1 MTSGPADG
9 SLVEL
14 SDPPSAAASPDGPVE
29 VVVVHRDQ
37 PAACVR
43 TVLALHRQG
52 VPVHVTVVDNGSGAP
67 GLSALRALARHLS
80 TVEVVT
86 LGRNTGF
93 GPAANVGLRRWLE
106 RGDDEWVAVVPHDA
120 LPEPGCLSRILAA
133 ASSRPDAGLVSAE
146 FGRAH
151 DSRPV
156 VDRYIGAYASP
167 GRASEGWEDADYP
180 HGTLLVARRAALV
193 EIGLFDERYFAYCEE
208 ADLGVR
214 ATRAG
219 WKVGII
225 WGAVVNNPG
234 HGESEIVR
242 YLKLRNTLLLVREH
256 FGSYPAAIRCTFALL
271 TLVARS
277 FRRQARATDAVGR
290 VEGRA
295 ILDFVRGH
303 FGPPP
308 PSLLRVQA

>member
-1 MTSGPADG
+1 MQAAPAAIPWG
-9 SLVEL
+9 SERT
-14 SDPPSAAASPDGPVE
+14 AAPLE

-52 VPVHVTVVDNGSGAP
+52 LPVHVTVVDNGSGAAA
-67 GLSALRALARHLS
+67 LSALRALACRLS
-80 TVEVVT
+80 TLEVVP
-86 LGRNTGF
+86 LGRNAGF
-93 GPAANVGLRRWLE
+93 GPAANVGLQRWLE
-106 RGDDEWVAVVPHDA
+106 RGDGEWVAVAPHDA
-120 LPEPGCLSRILAA
+120 LPDPGCLARIFAA
-133 ASSRPDAGLVSAE
+133 VASRPDAGLVSAE
-146 FGRAH
+146 FGRAY
-151 DSRPV
+151 DSKPV
-156 VDRYIGAYASP
+156 IDRYIGGYVSP
-167 GRASEGWEDADYP
+167 ARAGEGWEDADFP
-180 HGTLLVARRAALV
+180 HGTLLVARRRALT

-234 HGESEIVR
+234 HAESEVVR

-256 FGSYPAAIRCTFALL
+256 FGSYPATIRCTFALL
-271 TLVARS
+271 TLAVRS
-277 FRRQARATDAVGR
+277 CRRRVPATDALGR

-295 ILDFVRGH
+295 ILDFIRGR

-308 PSLLRVQA
+308 PSLLTV

>member
-1 MTSGPADG
+1 MA
-9 SLVEL
+9 VEAL
-14 SDPPSAAASPDGPVE
+14 PDTPSWPSEGRAVPLE

-37 PAACVR
+37 PAACTR

-52 VPVHVTVVDNGSGAP
+52 VPLHVTVVDNGSGPA
-67 GLSALRALARHLS
+67 GLSVLRALARRLS

-86 LGRNTGF
+86 LGHNAGF
-93 GPAANVGLRRWLE
+93 GPAANVGLRRWLAHGE
-106 RGDDEWVAVVPHDA
+106 GEWVAVAPHDA
-120 LPEPGCLSRILAA
+120 LPEPGCLARILAA
-133 ASSRPDAGLVSAE
+133 VSSRPDAGLVSAE
-146 FGRAH
+146 FGRAY
-151 DSRPV
+151 DSKPV
-156 VDRYIGAYASP
+156 IDRYIGAYASP
-167 GRASEGWEDADYP
+167 GRAGEGWEDADFA
-180 HGTLLVARRAALV
+180 HGTLLVARRAALA

-214 ATRAG
+214 ARRAG

-225 WGAVVNNPG
+225 WGAVVNNAGP
-234 HGESEIVR
+234 GESEVVR

-271 TLVARS
+271 TLAARS
-277 FRRQARATDAVGR
+277 CRRPAPSSDALGR

-295 ILDFVRGH
+295 ILDFLRGH

-308 PSLLRVQA
+308 PSLLPVEA

>member
-1 MTSGPADG
+1 
-9 SLVEL
+9 
-14 SDPPSAAASPDGPVE
+14 
-29 VVVVHRDQ
+29 
-37 PAACVR
+37 
-43 TVLALHRQG
+43 LALHRQG
-52 VPVHVTVVDNGSGAP
+52 LPVHVTVVDNGSGAS
-67 GLSALRALARHLS
+67 GLSALRALARRLS

-106 RGDDEWVAVVPHDA
+106 HGEGDWVAVAPHDA
-120 LPEPGCLSRILAA
+120 LPEPGCLTRILGA

-151 DSRPV
+151 DSKPV
-156 VDRYIGAYASP
+156 IDRYIGAYASP
-167 GRASEGWEDADYP
+167 GRAGEGWEDADFP
-180 HGTLLVARRAALV
+180 HGTLLVARRAALT

-208 ADLGVR
+208 ADLGMR

-234 HGESEIVR
+234 HGESEVVR

-271 TLVARS
+271 TLAARS
-277 FRRQARATDAVGR
+277 CRGRSPAGDAVRR
-290 VEGRA
+290 VEVRA
-295 ILDFVRGH
+295 IVDFVRGH

-308 PSLLRVQA
+308 ASLT

>member
-1 MTSGPADG
+1 MDAPTTTLPRSH
-9 SLVEL
+9 EET
-14 SDPPSAAASPDGPVE
+14 AAPLQ

-37 PAACVR
+37 PAACRR

-52 VPVHVTVVDNGSGAP
+52 VRVHVTIVDNGSAP
-67 GLSALRALARHLS
+67 AARAVLRELARRLP

-86 LGRNTGF
+86 LGRNAGF
-93 GPAANVGLRRWLE
+93 GPAANVGLKRWLE
-106 RGDDEWVAVVPHDA
+106 RGEGEWVAVAPHDA
-120 LPEPGCLSRILAA
+120 LPEPGCLARILAA
-133 ASSRPDAGLVSAE
+133 IALRPDAGLVSAE
-146 FGRAH
+146 FGTRY
-151 DSRPV
+151 DSKPV
-156 VDRYIGAYASP
+156 IDRYIGGYVSP
-167 GRASEGWEDADYP
+167 ARADDGWEDADFA
-180 HGTLLVARRAALV
+180 HGTLLVARRAALS

-225 WGAVVNNPG
+225 WGAVVANPG
-234 HGESEIVR
+234 HAESEIVR

-256 FGSYPAAIRCTFALL
+256 FGRYPAMIRCSFALL
-271 TLVARS
+271 TLLLRS
-277 FRRQARATDAVGR
+277 RRRRPDDSGPRRR

-295 ILDFVRGH
+295 ILDFIRGR

-308 PSLLRVQA
+308 ESLRPVET

>member
-1 MTSGPADG
+1 MAIDALPDA
-9 SLVEL
+9 
-14 SDPPSAAASPDGPVE
+14 PPWRYEQRAVPLE

-52 VPVHVTVVDNGSGAP
+52 VPVHVTVVDNGSGPA
-67 GLSALRALARHLS
+67 GLSMLRALARRLS

-86 LGRNTGF
+86 LGHNTGF
-93 GPAANVGLRRWLE
+93 GPAANVGLQRWLE
-106 RGDDEWVAVVPHDA
+106 RGEGEWIAVAPHDA
-120 LPEPGCLSRILAA
+120 LPEPGCLARILAA
-133 ASSRPDAGLVSAE
+133 VSSRPDAGLVSAE
-146 FGRAH
+146 FGQAH
-151 DSRPV
+151 DSKPV
-156 VDRYIGAYASP
+156 IDRYIGAYASP
-167 GRASEGWEDADYP
+167 GRAGEGWEDADFP
-180 HGTLLVARRAALV
+180 HGTLLVARRAALS

-234 HGESEIVR
+234 HGESEVIR
-242 YLKLRNTLLLVREH
+242 YLKLRNTLLLVRDH
-256 FGSYPAAIRCTFALL
+256 FGSYPATIRCTFALL
-271 TLVARS
+271 TLVARAC
-277 FRRQARATDAVGR
+277 RRQAPATDAVRR

-295 ILDFVRGH
+295 ILDFIRGH

-308 PSLLRVQA
+308 PSLLRVEA

>member
-1 MTSGPADG
+1 MIGALPVAPPWGPERRDVP
-9 SLVEL
+9 L
-14 SDPPSAAASPDGPVE
+14 E

-52 VPVHVTVVDNGSGAP
+52 LPVHVTVVDNGSAAAGQ
-67 GLSALRALARHLS
+67 SALQALARRLS

-106 RGDDEWVAVVPHDA
+106 RGEGEWVAVVPHDA
-120 LPEPGCLSRILAA
+120 LPQPGCLSRMLGA

-146 FGRAH
+146 FGRAY
-151 DSRPV
+151 DSKPV
-156 VDRYIGAYASP
+156 IDRYIGAYASP
-167 GRASEGWEDADYP
+167 GRAGEGWEDADFP
-180 HGTLLVARRAALV
+180 HGTLLVARRAALT

-225 WGAVVNNPG
+225 WGAVVDNPG
-234 HGESEIVR
+234 HGNSEVVR

-271 TLVARS
+271 TLAARS
-277 FRRQARATDAVGR
+277 CRRRAEAGDAHRR

-308 PSLLRVQA
+308 ASLT

>member
-1 MTSGPADG
+1 MAIEALPDTPPWG
-9 SLVEL
+9 SEGRAVPL
-14 SDPPSAAASPDGPVE
+14 E

-37 PAACVR
+37 PAACAR

-52 VPVHVTVVDNGSGAP
+52 VPVHVTVVDNSSGPA
-67 GLSALRALARHLS
+67 GLSALSALARRLS

-86 LGRNTGF
+86 LAHNAGF

-106 RGDDEWVAVVPHDA
+106 RGEGEWVAVAPHDA
-120 LPEPGCLSRILAA
+120 LPEPGCLARILAA
-133 ASSRPDAGLVSAE
+133 VASRPDAGLVSAE
-146 FGRAH
+146 FGRAY
-151 DSRPV
+151 DSKPV
-156 VDRYIGAYASP
+156 IDRYIGAYASP
-167 GRASEGWEDADYP
+167 GRAGEGWEDADFP
-180 HGTLLVARRAALV
+180 HGTLLVARRSALTD
-193 EIGLFDERYFAYCEE
+193 IGLFDERYFAYCEE

-214 ATRAG
+214 ARRAG

-234 HGESEIVR
+234 HGESEVIR

-271 TLVARS
+271 TLAARS
-277 FRRQARATDAVGR
+277 CRRRAPATDATGR

-295 ILDFVRGH
+295 ILDFIRGH

-308 PSLLRVQA
+308 SSLMPVDT

>member
-1 MTSGPADG
+1 MDHVMEAGPAALPWG
-9 SLVEL
+9 SEL
-14 SDPPSAAASPDGPVE
+14 TATPLE

-43 TVLALHRQG
+43 TVFALHRQG
-52 VPVHVTVVDNGSGAP
+52 LPVHVTIVDNGSGSAA
-67 GLSALRALARHLS
+67 LSALRTLARRLS
-80 TVEVVT
+80 TVEVLP
-86 LGRNTGF
+86 LGRNAGF
-93 GPAANVGLRRWLE
+93 GPAANVGLQRWLE
-106 RGDDEWVAVVPHDA
+106 QGHGEWVAVAPHDA
-120 LPEPGCLSRILAA
+120 IPEPGCLARILAA
-133 ASSRPDAGLVSAE
+133 VASRPDAGLVSAE
-146 FGRAH
+146 FGRAY
-151 DSRPV
+151 DSKPV
-156 VDRYIGAYASP
+156 IDRYIGGYVSP
-167 GRASEGWEDADYP
+167 ARAGEGWEDADFP
-180 HGTLLVARRAALV
+180 HGTLLVARRGALT

-234 HGESEIVR
+234 HDESEVVR

-256 FGSYPAAIRCTFALL
+256 FGSYPATIRCTFALL
-271 TLVARS
+271 TLVVGCC
-277 FRRQARATDAVGR
+277 RRRARATDAIGR

-295 ILDFVRGH
+295 ILDFVRGR

-308 PSLLRVQA
+308 PALLPVDT

>member
-1 MTSGPADG
+1 MAID
-9 SLVEL
+9 
-14 SDPPSAAASPDGPVE
+14 ASPEAPPWGSEGRAVPLE

-52 VPVHVTVVDNGSGAP
+52 IPVHVTIVDNGSGSA
-67 GLSALRALARHLS
+67 GLSALRALARRLS
-80 TVEVVT
+80 TVEVVA
-86 LGRNTGF
+86 LGHNTGF
-93 GPAANVGLRRWLE
+93 GPAANVGLQRWLE
-106 RGDDEWVAVVPHDA
+106 RGEGEWVAVAPHDA
-120 LPEPGCLSRILAA
+120 LPEPGCLARILAA
-133 ASSRPDAGLVSAE
+133 VSSRPDAGLVSAE
-146 FGRAH
+146 FGRAY
-151 DSRPV
+151 DSKPV
-156 VDRYIGAYASP
+156 IDRYIGAYASP
-167 GRASEGWEDADYP
+167 GRGEGWEDADFP
-180 HGTLLVARRAALV
+180 HGTLLVARRATLT

-214 ATRAG
+214 ARRAG

-234 HGESEIVR
+234 HGNSEVVR
-242 YLKLRNTLLLVREH
+242 YLKLRNTLLLVRDH
-256 FGSYPAAIRCTFALL
+256 FGSYPAAIRCAFALL
-271 TLVARS
+271 TLAARS
-277 FRRQARATDAVGR
+277 CRPRAPATDPLRR

-308 PSLLRVQA
+308 PSLLPVEA

>member
-1 MTSGPADG
+1 MAIDALPDA
-9 SLVEL
+9 
-14 SDPPSAAASPDGPVE
+14 PPWGYERRAVPLE

-52 VPVHVTVVDNGSGAP
+52 VPVHVTVVDNGSGPA
-67 GLSALRALARHLS
+67 GLSVLRALARRLS
-80 TVEVVT
+80 SVEVVT
-86 LGRNTGF
+86 LGHNTGF
-93 GPAANVGLRRWLE
+93 GPAANVGLQRWLE
-106 RGDDEWVAVVPHDA
+106 RGEGEWIAVAPHDA
-120 LPEPGCLSRILAA
+120 LPEPGCLARMLAA
-133 ASSRPDAGLVSAE
+133 VSSRPDAGLVSAE
-146 FGRAH
+146 FGQAH
-151 DSRPV
+151 DSKPV
-156 VDRYIGAYASP
+156 IDRYIGAYASP
-167 GRASEGWEDADYP
+167 GRAGEGWEDADFP
-180 HGTLLVARRAALV
+180 HGTLLMARRAALS

-234 HGESEIVR
+234 HGASEVVR

-256 FGSYPAAIRCTFALL
+256 FGSYPATIRCAFALL
-271 TLVARS
+271 TLVARACH
-277 FRRQARATDAVGR
+277 RQAPPMDVLRR

-295 ILDFVRGH
+295 ILDFIRGH

-308 PSLLRVQA
+308 PSLLRVEA